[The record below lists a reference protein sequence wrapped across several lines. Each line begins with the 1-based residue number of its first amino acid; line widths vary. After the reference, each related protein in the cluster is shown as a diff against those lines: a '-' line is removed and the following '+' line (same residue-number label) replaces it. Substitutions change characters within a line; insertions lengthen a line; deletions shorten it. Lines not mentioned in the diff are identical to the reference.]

1 MKFSTTS
8 INKLILIVI
17 LWCGANAQA
26 QKNDFPSPPELEG
39 YGKYIRSLINEG
51 KNAEV
56 ANWFFT
62 KNQRI
67 NSSNYYTFAAK
78 FYEMAE
84 KHDSAAVSLNLALD
98 NGMSDPN
105 IIEKERLTSIQETS
119 LWKNIKPKL
128 DALDKKLHN
137 IENFQIDTEPMD
149 SFWPYFSP
157 AIADTSQ
164 AKKELS
170 QYILT
175 GSQATREYYSDIYK
189 SIDEMYKVMIIENSE
204 LYKNCEKLFTAE
216 NLKPLRN
223 TVLSG
228 MNELKKVYP
237 KAVFPKVYMMPGIMI
252 SGGRSTA
259 LGLFIGAERFINSEG
274 NLLEMNSEAIQSII
288 MHELMHFQQGYR
300 DKENYEKLIGQVI
313 KEGSCDFLRELCT
326 GIQLEN
332 ENLKYL
338 KSSKNRDFILSEFKK
353 DLFIEDVSSWMYN
366 YNSKDRPVDIGYT
379 LGYLI
384 SKSYYEKSDD
394 KKMAVHNLLN
404 TNNFKEIIAQ
414 SEYGFVLEASENSQ
428 NVANEPVLVT
438 FECGSCEVRNKF
450 TVSGTED
457 HIFKRVTFPL
467 KHLLKPGKYEMT
479 YWQNK
484 VQQIHLPFSV
494 NPKSNNIIT
503 VKE

>member
-1 MKFSTTS
+1 MDLK
-8 INKLILIVI
+8 KAMLITFI
-17 LWCGANAQA
+17 LLSFLWSGAKAQS
-26 QKNDFPSPPELEG
+26 QKSKIANPPELEG
-39 YGKYIRSLINEG
+39 YGRYIRSLINEG

-62 KNQRI
+62 QNQNL

-78 FYEMAE
+78 FYEMA
-84 KHDSAAVSLNLALD
+84 KKSDSAAVSLNLALD

-105 IIEKERLTSIQETS
+105 IIEKENLTSIQQTS
-119 LWKNIKPKL
+119 LWVEIKPKL
-128 DALDKKLHN
+128 DALDKKLHS

-149 SFWPYFSP
+149 SFWPYFNL

-164 AKKELS
+164 AKKKLS
-170 QYILT
+170 QYILS

-189 SIDEMYKVMIIENSE
+189 SIDEMYNIMIVENNE
-204 LYKNCEKLFTAE
+204 LYKNCQKLFTVE

-228 MNELKKVYP
+228 MSQLKKIYP

-252 SGGRSTA
+252 SGGRSTG
-259 LGLFIGAERFINSEG
+259 LGLFVGSEKFINS
-274 NLLEMNSEAIQSII
+274 NDNSLELNTKAIQSII
-288 MHELMHFQQGYR
+288 MHELMHFQQGYQ
-300 DKENYEKLIGQVI
+300 DLDNSEKLIGKVI
-313 KEGSCDFLRELCT
+313 NEGVCDFLVELCT

-332 ENLKYL
+332 ENLEYL
-338 KSSKNRDFILSEFKK
+338 KSSENRDFILNEFKK
-353 DLFIEDVSSWMYN
+353 DLFTDEVGNWMYN
-366 YNSKDRPVDIGYT
+366 YNPKDRPVDIGYT

-384 SKSYYEKSDD
+384 SKSYYEKSDN
-394 KKMAVHNLLN
+394 KEIAVHNLLN

-414 SEYGFVLEASENSQ
+414 SEYGFVLEENENSQ
-428 NVANEPVLVT
+428 NVADEPVLVT
-438 FECGSCEVRNKF
+438 FECGSCKVRNKF
-450 TVSGTED
+450 TISGAED

-467 KHLLKPGKYEMT
+467 KHLLKPGKYQMT

-494 NPKSNNIIT
+494 SPKANNIII